1 MSTNNFSGRKS
12 HAKENIILSR
22 LATKTINTIA
32 RLCGYLQ
39 RNNGKISPKNL
50 IIGFMIMVSKQRNT
64 YTDWATEIGLLT
76 GNTVSKQALEE
87 RRAILRHANQF
98 LIMKDCFGSYATSQ

>member
-1 MSTNNFSGRKS
+1 MSTNNFSRKKS

-22 LATKTINTIA
+22 LATKTINRIA

-39 RNNGKISPKNL
+39 RSTGKISPKNL
-50 IIGFMIMVSKQRNT
+50 IISFMIMVSKQRNT

-87 RRAILRHANQF
+87 R
-98 LIMKDCFGSYATSQ
+98 MKPETELFVKRVVE